1 MPYQLIKGN
10 RTVWFVPQT
19 GDRLVTIWFESLS
32 HPQGLNLPIA
42 LPPDIFKSVKQYAS
56 SSTNEDQTVTLKRE
70 PTWFVIEDARAVW
83 TILREAQWTEVAA

>member
-1 MPYQLIKGN
+1 MPYQLNKGDS
-10 RTVWFVPQT
+10 TVWFVPQT
-19 GDRLVTIWFESLS
+19 EDRLVTIWCESLS

-42 LPPDIFKSVKQYAS
+42 LPPDIFMSVKRYV
-56 SSTNEDQTVTLKRE
+56 STNEDQTVTLKRE